1 MQTPAPEP
9 EVSKG
14 GFNVDLFGSLYSDED
29 SMLLGFD
36 QYTISQA
43 GDIELSPYDATYSE
57 DVGYH
62 GTNPANQ
69 EVRPAT
75 PLKEGHSAFSFPL
88 SNDAT
93 LEVPVLNALRAGLA
107 VANLLD
113 CANSIFDPFALRTLT
128 PQPQSVPL
136 NLQPTDVQQRIPHHP
151 LLDILPWPSVR
162 TKLICALSLPAPLR
176 PPPARDSM
184 AIMQIVFDIDD
195 TAEGFRVNGM
205 NEFDGKAWEVG
216 EAFFRNW
223 WWALDRE
230 VLENTNRLRAQRG
243 VGRLRLEA
251 AA

>member
-1 MQTPAPEP
+1 ML
-9 EVSKG
+9 
-14 GFNVDLFGSLYSDED
+14 DL
-29 SMLLGFD
+29 
-36 QYTISQA
+36 TTA
-43 GDIELSPYDATYSE
+43 
-57 DVGYH
+57 VGYH
-62 GTNPANQ
+62 GTNPTNQ

-75 PLKEGHSAFSFPL
+75 PLKEGCSAFSFPL
-88 SNDAT
+88 SNDAA
-93 LEVPVLNALRAGLA
+93 LEVPVLNALRAGLTL
-107 VANLLD
+107 ANLLD
-113 CANSIFDPFALRTLT
+113 CANSIFDPFTLRTLT

-136 NLQPTDVQQRIPHHP
+136 NLQPTEVQQRIPHHP

-162 TKLICALSLPAPLR
+162 TKLICALSLPEPLR

-205 NEFDGKAWEVG
+205 NELDGKAWEVG